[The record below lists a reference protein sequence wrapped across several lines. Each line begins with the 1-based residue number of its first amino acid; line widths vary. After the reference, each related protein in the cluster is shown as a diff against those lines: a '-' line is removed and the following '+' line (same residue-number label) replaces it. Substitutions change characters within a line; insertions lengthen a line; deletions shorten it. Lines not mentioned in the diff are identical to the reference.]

1 MTHSCLSQ
9 VTVPWAEQDGRWKLY
24 YDTNSYKMH
33 TYRQDIFNSHPYQ
46 NNFKRYF
53 LESKATNQIHHNLI
67 MHKQTAQHSSGSRSP
82 PPHFHVF
89 PFRFVSLVPSAVL
102 PLCTLFPLNLSDL
115 FSLCPSLSVLQ
126 VTTIEYVTRPSTPLC
141 PASGGRTTFP
151 PSLPLLTLSPLQ
163 PFSPSIKSLPRS
175 CLPPFYTLTI
185 LISRGA
191 GNGNPLR
198 YCHLENS
205 MDRRA

>member
-1 MTHSCLSQ
+1 MSFLAPPVSPSSTPHQETEGVTHSCLSQ

-82 PPHFHVF
+82 PPHFHVSLSF
-89 PFRFVSLVPSAVL
+89 GLSLWSPLLSCLSAHCSPSTFLTYFLVSLS
-102 PLCTLFPLNLSDL
+102 
-115 FSLCPSLSVLQ
+115 
-126 VTTIEYVTRPSTPLC
+126 
-141 PASGGRTTFP
+141 
-151 PSLPLLTLSPLQ
+151 
-163 PFSPSIKSLPRS
+163 FSPPG
-175 CLPPFYTLTI
+175 Y
-185 LISRGA
+185 
-191 GNGNPLR
+191 
-198 YCHLENS
+198 HH
-205 MDRRA
+205 

>member
-1 MTHSCLSQ
+1 MSFLAPPVSPSSTPHQETEGVTHSCLSQ

-53 LESKATNQIHHNLI
+53 LESKATNRIHHNLI

-115 FSLCPSLSVLQ
+115 LFPCV
-126 VTTIEYVTRPSTPLC
+126 PLFQ
-141 PASGGRTTFP
+141 SSR
-151 PSLPLLTLSPLQ
+151 
-163 PFSPSIKSLPRS
+163 
-175 CLPPFYTLTI
+175 LPPL
-185 LISRGA
+185 
-191 GNGNPLR
+191 NP
-198 YCHLENS
+198 
-205 MDRRA
+205 